1 MSRAVARRLN
11 RLEGTM
17 RGGESQVFVVHLR
30 DDQAVADAVRELRL
44 TPGPDDHVIGV
55 AFIAAQDGKPALVG
69 RGDRSWLPG

>member
-17 RGGESQVFVVHLR
+17 GGGERQVFVIYLW
-30 DDQAVADAVRELRL
+30 DDQAVDDAVRDLRL
-44 TPGPDDHVIGV
+44 TPGPDDHVVGV
-55 AFIAAQDGKPALVG
+55 AFIAAQNGKPALVG